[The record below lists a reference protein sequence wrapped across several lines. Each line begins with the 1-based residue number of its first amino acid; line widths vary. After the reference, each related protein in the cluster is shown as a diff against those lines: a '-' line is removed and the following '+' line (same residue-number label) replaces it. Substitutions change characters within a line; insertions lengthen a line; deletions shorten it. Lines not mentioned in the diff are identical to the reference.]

1 ELALENKIPDLIT
14 LDDIRADLHMHTV
27 WSDGKATIREMA
39 EAARA
44 RGREYIVITDH
55 SRGATIANGLTIERI
70 LAQQEEVR
78 AVDAEM
84 SPTGFRV
91 FHGTEMEIRADG
103 TLDFPD
109 EVLAQLDFVIA
120 SLHVGLRQPREQV
133 TERLLNAIR
142 HPHVD
147 LIAHPRGQLI
157 PDRGPADLDMDA
169 VLLRRKN
176 MEPRSK
182 STPILT
188 ASTLKRSMPAAP

>member
-1 ELALENKIPDLIT
+1 LF
-14 LDDIRADLHMHTV
+14 RS

-55 SRGATIANGLTIERI
+55 SRGATIANGLTIERV

-91 FHGTEMEIRADG
+91 FLGTEMAIRADG

-120 SLHVGLRQPREQV
+120 SLHVGLRQSREQV

-142 HPHVD
+142 NPHVD
-147 LIAHPRGQLI
+147 LIGHPRGQLI
-157 PDRGPADLDMDA
+157 PDRDPADLDMDA
-169 VLLRRKN
+169 VFAAAKEHGTALEINANPHRLQL
-176 MEPRSK
+176 EAQDTPRDVRLGL
-182 STPILT
+182 ILDID
-188 ASTLKRSMPAAP
+188 